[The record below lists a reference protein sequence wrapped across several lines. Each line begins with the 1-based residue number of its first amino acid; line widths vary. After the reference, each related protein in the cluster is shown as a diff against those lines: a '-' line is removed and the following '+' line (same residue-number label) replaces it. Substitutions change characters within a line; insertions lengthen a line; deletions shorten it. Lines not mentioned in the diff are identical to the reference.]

1 LSATQK
7 DILKKIKLTRL
18 CKDLTQRDLA
28 KSLNISTPTYSRFE
42 KGKNKLNFE
51 LLEKVSA
58 LLNIEPFVEIRKEET
73 NNLVNE
79 SVEIYE
85 KSSGTES
92 INQQL
97 ESIIKLLEKQEKLN
111 HEILDKLKNLRY
123 K

>member
-1 LSATQK
+1 MSATQK

>member
-1 LSATQK
+1 MSATQK

-18 CKDLTQRDLA
+18 CKDLTQSDLA

-42 KGKNKLNFE
+42 KGMNKLNFE

-58 LLNIEPFVEIRKEET
+58 LLNIEPFVEIRNEET

-85 KSSGTES
+85 KSSEAES
-92 INQQL
+92 MQQQI